1 MNKFRAGGI
10 VVAAA
15 ALVALAN
22 SPALAGTN
30 ATSWGQSKKD
40 TCSASSVG
48 TFEAE
53 GEWFHI
59 KDVCA
64 DEMSAVLKVD
74 VAPYKS
80 DGGYDF
86 TIWNPG
92 KNGSTKS
99 VNKKYDEG
107 TGVCIQAGLGE
118 YSSGEW
124 GLFGA
129 WSCGKA

>member
-15 ALVALAN
+15 ALVALTN
-22 SPALAGTN
+22 SPAMAGTN
-30 ATSWGQSKKD
+30 ATSWGQSMKD
-40 TCSASSVG
+40 VCSASSVG

-64 DEMSAVLKVD
+64 DNMSAVLKVD
-74 VAPYKS
+74 VAPFKPN
-80 DGGYDF
+80 GGYDF

-92 KNGSTKS
+92 KSGSTKS

-118 YSSGEW
+118 YNSGEW
-124 GLFGA
+124 GLWGE
-129 WSCGKA
+129 WSCGVA